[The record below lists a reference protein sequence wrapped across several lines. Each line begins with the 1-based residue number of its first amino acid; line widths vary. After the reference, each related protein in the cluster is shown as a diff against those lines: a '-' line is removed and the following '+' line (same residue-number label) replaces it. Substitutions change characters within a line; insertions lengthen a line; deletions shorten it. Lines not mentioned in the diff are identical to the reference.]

1 MHTLK
6 ITTVTVAWPGSNGE
20 PRACVSTL
28 AVVKPLIL
36 SIFLCTGNRPEAFGH
51 WASSLVREFRYG
63 RKNKE
68 KSPGA
73 NIK

>member
-6 ITTVTVAWPGSNGE
+6 TTTVTVAWPGSNGE

-36 SIFLCTGNRPEAFGH
+36 SSYAQGTGLKLLGTGLP
-51 WASSLVREFRYG
+51 LL
-63 RKNKE
+63 
-68 KSPGA
+68 
-73 NIK
+73 